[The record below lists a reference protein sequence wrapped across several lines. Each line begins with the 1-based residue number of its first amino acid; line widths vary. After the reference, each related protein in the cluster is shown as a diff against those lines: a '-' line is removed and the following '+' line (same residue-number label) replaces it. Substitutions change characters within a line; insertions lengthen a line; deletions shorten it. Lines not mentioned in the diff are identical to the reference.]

1 MLCGF
6 RLVKTVSGSLQK
18 SPSLSAVST
27 AATMA
32 PPPPP
37 SSSSSQQSDDGLAI
51 GTIRKEEMR
60 SAVQEAVSSST
71 EMIAMRRLLQNQAM
85 EMSMMREEM
94 RELKGLMISKSQI
107 TV

>member
-1 MLCGF
+1 
-6 RLVKTVSGSLQK
+6 
-18 SPSLSAVST
+18 
-27 AATMA
+27 
-32 PPPPP
+32 
-37 SSSSSQQSDDGLAI
+37 
-51 GTIRKEEMR
+51 MR
-60 SAVQEAVSSST
+60 SAVQEAVSGST

>member
-1 MLCGF
+1 
-6 RLVKTVSGSLQK
+6 
-18 SPSLSAVST
+18 
-27 AATMA
+27 
-32 PPPPP
+32 
-37 SSSSSQQSDDGLAI
+37 
-51 GTIRKEEMR
+51 MR

>member
-1 MLCGF
+1 
-6 RLVKTVSGSLQK
+6 
-18 SPSLSAVST
+18 
-27 AATMA
+27 
-32 PPPPP
+32 
-37 SSSSSQQSDDGLAI
+37 
-51 GTIRKEEMR
+51 MR
-60 SAVQEAVSSST
+60 SAVQEAVSSSP